1 MASKNLTV
9 GKGEVWFAP
18 YLPGTMTP
26 TGYRLIGNCP
36 EFSMTVEGEDL
47 DHFSSMRGI
56 KEKDGNAQL
65 SRSATGNLNTD
76 DISPENLAIFLMGAQ
91 VQLTQASATAVLET
105 FLAVIPGLSY
115 QLGESPTN
123 PSGVREVAS
132 VVVKNDATPTPV
144 TYTVGTDYTVD
155 TVLGMVTPVAGG
167 AIVAGTNLKITYN
180 ITASTRTRIASGE
193 VQVEGAMKF
202 IAYNGVGSNLDW
214 FFPRMKMKAN
224 GDLNLITEEW
234 MSIPF
239 SVEALKKNDLAL
251 VYCDGRAIV

>member
-18 YLPGTMTP
+18 FIPGTMNTN
-26 TGYRLIGNCP
+26 GYRLLGNCP
-36 EFSMTVEGEDL
+36 EFSLTVEGEDL
-47 DHFSSMRGI
+47 DHFSSMRGV

-65 SRSATGNLNTD
+65 SRSATGQLNTD
-76 DISPENLAIFLMGAQ
+76 DISPENLTIFLMGAQ
-91 VQLTQASATAVLET
+91 VKLTQASATAVLET
-105 FLAVIPGLSY
+105 FLAVTPGLSY

-123 PSGVREVAS
+123 PSGVREVAN

-144 TYTVGTDYTVD
+144 TYTVDVDYAVD
-155 TVLGMVTPVAGG
+155 MTLGMVTPLAGG
-167 AIVAGTNLKITYN
+167 AIASGTNLKITYD
-180 ITASTRTRIASGE
+180 ITASTRTRISSGE

-202 IAYNGVGSNLDW
+202 IAYNGVGANLDW
-214 FFPRMKMKAN
+214 FFPRIKMKAN

-239 SVEALKKNDLAL
+239 SVEALKKNDLSL